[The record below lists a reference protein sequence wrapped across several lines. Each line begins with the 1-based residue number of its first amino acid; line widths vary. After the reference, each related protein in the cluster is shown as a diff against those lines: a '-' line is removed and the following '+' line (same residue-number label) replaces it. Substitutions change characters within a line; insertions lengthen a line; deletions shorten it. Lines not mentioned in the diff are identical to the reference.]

1 VSILF
6 GSNAFSK
13 LSNSPDR
20 AADAEKLRQKASSIE
35 NTRIIMPHRVIFDGL
50 NLALEEGT
58 GVATYARMLTQ
69 VVRDLGYTVGVVYG
83 SPQAPAKNPVLREIA
98 FFDEKRAIKKW
109 LPKEILNSIADQIRY
124 YLPVRPTTIDLSG
137 VVVTRHFDDTLP
149 VLDHIFVTRNLFGNA
164 GTHFSLAN
172 AFVELAFDPQ
182 PDIFHCTYQLPLRSK
197 SACNVYTIHD
207 LVPLRLPFTTL
218 DNKRWMFRL
227 LKKITAKADHI
238 VTVSENTKRD
248 IIELLGVDERRITN
262 TYQAVSFPK
271 EDMERSEDAIAEQL
285 AGSFGLE
292 LNEYLLFFGALEP
305 KKNVGRLIEAYLA
318 SGVDVPLVLVAGEGW
333 HNEAETSLLEEL
345 RENEPGST
353 GLNRAPLKRRV
364 RRFRYV
370 RPSTLITLIRG
381 ARAIV
386 FPSLYEGFGLPV
398 LEAMTL
404 GTPVVTS
411 RESSL
416 PEIAGDAALL
426 VDPYDADDIARA
438 ITTIVNDGDL
448 RAELSR
454 RGRAQ
459 AAKFSVERY
468 RERVEVLYASL
479 F

>member
-1 VSILF
+1 VGAYELGQNASGT
-6 GSNAFSK
+6 GS
-13 LSNSPDR
+13 
-20 AADAEKLRQKASSIE
+20 
-35 NTRIIMPHRVIFDGL
+35 TWIIMPHRIIYDGL

-69 VVRDLGYTVGVVYG
+69 VARDLGHNVGVVYG
-83 SPQAPAKNPVLREIA
+83 SPQAPSKNPMLREIA
-98 FFDEKRAIKKW
+98 FFDEKRAVKKW
-109 LPKEILNSIADQIRY
+109 LPAEIINSIADQVRY
-124 YLPVRPTTIDLSG
+124 YLPVRPIAIDLSG

-149 VLDHIFVTRNLFGNA
+149 VHDHIFVTRNLFGNA
-164 GTHFSLAN
+164 GTHFSLTS
-172 AFVELAFDPQ
+172 AFVELAFDPR

-218 DNKRWMFRL
+218 DNKRWMYRL

-248 IIELLGVDERRITN
+248 IIELLGVDEKRITN

-271 EDMERSEDAIAEQL
+271 EDMERSEAAIAEQL

-292 LNEYLLFFGALEP
+292 AQEYLLFFGALEP
-305 KKNVGRLIEAYLA
+305 KKNVGRLIEAYMA
-318 SGVDVPLVLVAGEGW
+318 SGVDVPLVLVAGAGW
-333 HNEAETSLLEEL
+333 HNESETTLLEEL
-345 RENEPGST
+345 RENDPGST
-353 GLNRAPLKRRV
+353 GRNRTRLKRRV

-381 ARAIV
+381 ARAVV

-426 VDPYDADDIARA
+426 VDPYDADDIARG
-438 ITTIVNDGDL
+438 ITTIANDADL
-448 RAELSR
+448 RADLSC
-454 RGRAQ
+454 RGRLQ

-468 RERVEVLYASL
+468 RERVEALYASL
-479 F
+479 R

>member
-1 VSILF
+1 
-6 GSNAFSK
+6 
-13 LSNSPDR
+13 
-20 AADAEKLRQKASSIE
+20 
-35 NTRIIMPHRVIFDGL
+35 MPHRIIYDGL

-69 VVRDLGYTVGVVYG
+69 VARDLGHKVGVIYG
-83 SPQAPAKNPVLREIA
+83 SPQTPSKNPVLREIA
-98 FFDEKRAIKKW
+98 FFDEKRAVRRS
-109 LPKEILNSIADQIRY
+109 LPAEILNSIVDQVRY
-124 YLPVRPTTIDLSG
+124 YLPVRPTTVDLTG
-137 VVVTRHFDDTLP
+137 VVVTRHFEDTLP
-149 VLDHIFVTRNLFGNA
+149 AHDHIYVTRNLFINA
-164 GTHFSLAN
+164 RRYFSLTN
-172 AFVELAFDPQ
+172 AFVDLTFDPR
-182 PDIFHCTYQLPLRSK
+182 PDIFHCTYQLPLWSK

-227 LKKITAKADHI
+227 LKKIAAKADHI

-248 IIELLGVDERRITN
+248 IIELLGVDEKRITN

-271 EDMERSEDAIAEQL
+271 EDVERSEDAIAEQL

-292 LNEYLLFFGALEP
+292 SNEYLLFFGALEP

-318 SGVDVPLVLVAGEGW
+318 SSVDIPLVLVAGEGW
-333 HNEAETSLLEEL
+333 HNESETTLLEEL
-345 RENEPGST
+345 RDSGPGPT
-353 GLNRAPLKRRV
+353 GINRTRRV

-381 ARAIV
+381 ARAVV

-411 RESSL
+411 HESSL

-438 ITTIVNDGDL
+438 ITTIVNDTDL
-448 RAELSR
+448 RAEFSR
-454 RGRAQ
+454 RGRLQ

-468 RERVEVLYASL
+468 RKRVEALYASL
-479 F
+479 R

>member
-1 VSILF
+1 
-6 GSNAFSK
+6 
-13 LSNSPDR
+13 
-20 AADAEKLRQKASSIE
+20 
-35 NTRIIMPHRVIFDGL
+35 MPHRIIYDGL

-58 GVATYARMLTQ
+58 GVATYARILTR
-69 VVRDLGYTVGVVYG
+69 VARDIGYNVGVVYG
-83 SPQAPAKNPVLREIA
+83 SPQAPSRNPVLREIG
-98 FFDEKRAIKKW
+98 FFDEKRAIKRP
-109 LPKEILNSIADQIRY
+109 LPSAILNYLVDLVRY
-124 YLPVRPTTIDLSG
+124 HLPIRPTPVELSG
-137 VVVTRHFDDTLP
+137 VVVTRQFDSTLP
-149 VLDHIFVTRNLFGNA
+149 AHDHIFVTRNLFANA
-164 GTHFSLAN
+164 GRHFSLTN
-172 AFVELAFDPQ
+172 AFVELAFDPR

-218 DNKRWMFRL
+218 DNKRWIFRL
-227 LKKITAKADHI
+227 LKKITATADHI

-248 IIELLGVDERRITN
+248 IIDLLGVDEKRITN

-271 EDMERSEDAIAEQL
+271 EDIERSEDTLAEQL

-292 LNEYLLFFGALEP
+292 LYEYLLFFGALEP

-318 SGVDVPLVLVAGEGW
+318 SGVDLPLVLVAGEGW
-333 HNEAETSLLEEL
+333 HNESETTLLEEL
-345 RENEPGST
+345 RENEPGSARLNRT
-353 GLNRAPLKRRV
+353 GLNGTRRTRRV

-381 ARAIV
+381 ARAVV

-438 ITTIVNDGDL
+438 ITTIVNDADL
-448 RAELSR
+448 RTEFSR
-454 RGRAQ
+454 RGRLQ

-468 RERVEVLYASL
+468 RERVAALYASL
-479 F
+479 R